1 MDGRIVNG
9 NHAIIARAIWES
21 GLQVSD
27 GISVGDT
34 VTNLCAAMARCQQ
47 NADVVVCTGGLGP
60 TEDDRTI
67 SALCAMAG
75 LPCIR
80 YPEVER
86 HLRDFYQARCRTMPE
101 SNLKQAD
108 LPEGSIILPNRTGTA
123 VGVRRLVTHFGR
135 SVWWILLPGVSREM
149 NAMLGESVI
158 PFLKTKY
165 ATVLDSRQL
174 HTFKCVGV
182 GESEL
187 SERLAPIY
195 PLDYGMT
202 IRFQIPFPE
211 VHIQL
216 CASSDVSPSQFEALR
231 QQIYTAIEDCCY
243 TQGPTNFASVIVNQ
257 LTADQLTLAVAES
270 CTGGRVAQMIT
281 AVPGSS
287 AVLMESIVA
296 YHNRTKIE
304 RLGVSDA
311 ILDTHGAV
319 SEPVAMA
326 MADGVRL
333 KLGAAIGLSITGI
346 AGPGGGSDT
355 KPVGMVCI
363 GISIDTHPTSA
374 YTHYFAGEREQ
385 IQLRAATH
393 ALITLWKQL
402 GN

>member
-9 NHAIIARAIWES
+9 NHAMIARAIWES

-34 VTNLCAAMARCQQ
+34 VTKLCASMARCQQ

-158 PFLKTKY
+158 PFLKTQY
-165 ATVLDSRQL
+165 APYLDLRQL

-187 SERLAPIY
+187 SERLTPLY

-216 CASSDVSPSQFEALR
+216 CASSDVAPSQFETLR

-296 YHNRTKIE
+296 YHNRAKIA